1 MIDTVLTPAT
11 AAALGITRHGIAH
24 RMATGRWQRLLP
36 GVYLTHGGTPHP
48 GERNAAALAYACPGA
63 VISGTVALHHH
74 GVRAAPAQC
83 SRTLVLVRPETAR
96 TSSGF
101 VHIRRTHL
109 VPVAPVLIGGL
120 AFATLPRAI
129 ADACLGLRSRSTVR
143 AIVAEVVQQQRC
155 SLVELASELA
165 RSARRGSLFLRAAV
179 EEVGLGAWS
188 APECEAGDLLRRAGL
203 PTFEHN
209 VVVRD
214 EAGRWLACGDIVWR
228 RLRAILEV
236 DSREHHADPE
246 AWERTLARHNRLA
259 AAGWAA
265 VHYPPRVISADP
277 SGFVSQVRQWLT
289 MRAAELGTSGGQEAT
304 AARAVFASCSGI
316 GSYRRK
322 VRLNR
327 PVPAVIARRSM
338 A

>member
-24 RMATGRWQRLLP
+24 RIGTGRWQPLLP

-48 GERNAAALAYACPGA
+48 DERNAAALAFAGRGA
-63 VISGTVALHHH
+63 VISGTVALRHH
-74 GVRAAPAQC
+74 GVKASPARC
-83 SRTLVLVRPETAR
+83 SRTLVLVPPQTAR

-109 VPVAPVLIGGL
+109 VPIRPVLIGGL
-120 AFATLPRAI
+120 AFAALPRAI
-129 ADACLGLRSRSTVR
+129 VDACLGLRSRSTVR
-143 AIVAEVVQQQRC
+143 AIVAEAVQRQRC
-155 SLVELASELA
+155 SLADLASELD

-188 APECEAGDLLRRAGL
+188 APECDAGDLLRRAGL
-203 PTFEHN
+203 PAFEHN
-209 VVVRD
+209 VVVCDD
-214 EAGRWLACGDIVWR
+214 EGRWLACGDVVWR

-236 DSREHHADPE
+236 DSREHHADPD

-265 VHYPPRVISADP
+265 LHYPPRVISADP
-277 SGFVSQVRQWLT
+277 SGFVRQVRQWLT
-289 MRAAELGTSGGQEAT
+289 VRAVELGTSGPG
-304 AARAVFASCSGI
+304 
-316 GSYRRK
+316 
-322 VRLNR
+322 
-327 PVPAVIARRSM
+327 
-338 A
+338 